1 MRKLLVLFT
10 LMMALGQWGCQFTG
24 GVGSWNGA
32 TVASYRSNSYSRM
45 NQLEDDYRADR
56 ITRRDYETRKGQV
69 EIGSVHF

>member
-1 MRKLLVLFT
+1 
-10 LMMALGQWGCQFTG
+10 
-24 GVGSWNGA
+24 
-32 TVASYRSNSYSRM
+32 VASYRSNSYSRM